1 LGYDC
6 QRMTPQVVSYADSRV
21 PVRADIVE
29 AHQRTWNRLAG
40 AGTWWAGEERIAIAA
55 ETRTAANCALC
66 RERKEAISPYAAIGT
81 HDSLRVLPDVVV
93 DVVHRVTT
101 DPGRLTERLLRDFV
115 EAGLTDA
122 HYVETV
128 AVVGY
133 TVNFDTFCAA
143 LGIPARPLPRPLQG
157 IPSQVRPTTA
167 RSDGAWVPLIP
178 AGEAVGAY
186 ADLYHSNAPVNI
198 QRALSLVPDEAR
210 HWASIISAEY
220 VPLEDLLTPVSRR
233 SIMRPQ
239 MELLAARV
247 SALNDCFY

>member
-1 LGYDC
+1 
-6 QRMTPQVVSYADSRV
+6 MTPQVVSYADSRV

-29 AHQRTWNRLAG
+29 AHQRTWDCLAG

-55 ETRTAANCALC
+55 ETRYAHDCTLC
-66 RERKEAISPYAAIGT
+66 RKHKQALSPYAVVGT
-81 HDSLRVLPDVVV
+81 HDSLGALPDAVV

-133 TVNFDTFCAA
+133 IVNFDTFCAA
-143 LGIPARPLPRPLQG
+143 LGMPARPLPRPLQG
-157 IPSQVRPTTA
+157 VPSQVRPTTA
-167 RSDGAWVPLIP
+167 CADGAWVPLIP
-178 AGEAVGAY
+178 ARVVGEH
-186 ADLYHSNAPVNI
+186 ADLYHSNAPLNI
-198 QRALSLVPDEAR
+198 QRALSLVPNEAR
-210 HWASIISAEY
+210 HWASIVSAEY
-220 VPLEDLLTPVSRR
+220 VPPEDLLIPVSRR
-233 SIMRPQ
+233 SITRPQ